1 MELQIPSLFPILFT
15 FFVFMFMVVKI
26 FKQVKTVKQT
36 SKLPPGPWK
45 LPIIGNLHQLVS
57 SLPHR
62 AFTDLAK
69 KHGPL
74 MYLRLGQVPT
84 IVVSSPEFAK
94 EVMTTH
100 DVIFSSRPSLVA
112 TEILSYNSTN
122 IAFAPYGKYWRQL
135 RKICRQELLS
145 AERVQ
150 SYQPVREEVLSN
162 LIKWIASHVGSPI
175 NLTERI
181 YWATFS
187 IVSRAAFGKKSKL
200 DQEKFIRVVK
210 EAIKVAAGF
219 EVADLFPSVKI
230 PRRFTGSRLKLE
242 RLHQEA
248 DRMMENIINEHKVDK
263 DEAKSGHLEKEE
275 VLVDVLLRFHSC
287 GETGFSLTTNNIKAV
302 IWDIFAAGS
311 DTSSVAVDWA
321 MVVMIKNPRVMKK
334 AQEEVREVFSRKGSV
349 DEISISEMT
358 YLKCIVKEILRLH
371 PPAPL
376 LVPRECREKC
386 EINGFEIPEKTRV
399 IINASAIGRDPR
411 YWTEPESFIPE
422 RFLDSSIDFK
432 GTNFEFIPFG
442 AGRRICPGMSFGVIN
457 VELPLALLLYH
468 FDWKLP
474 SGMKPED
481 MNMTEAFGATVRR
494 RDDLQLV
501 PIAYHPSPSEKI
513 AQEKLSN

>member
-1 MELQIPSLFPILFT
+1 M
-15 FFVFMFMVVKI
+15 
-26 FKQVKTVKQT
+26 
-36 SKLPPGPWK
+36 
-45 LPIIGNLHQLVS
+45 
-57 SLPHR
+57 
-62 AFTDLAK
+62 AK

-74 MYLRLGQVPT
+74 IYLRLGQVPT

-94 EVMTTH
+94 EVVTTH
-100 DVIFSSRPSLVA
+100 DVIFSSRPNLVA

-122 IAFAPYGKYWRQL
+122 IAFAPYGKYWKQL

-145 AERVQ
+145 TERVQ

-200 DQEKFIRVVK
+200 DQEKFIRVVN

-275 VLVDVLLRFHSC
+275 ALVEVLLRFHSC

-302 IWDIFAAGS
+302 IWV
-311 DTSSVAVDWA
+311 SVLFCCYS
-321 MVVMIKNPRVMKK
+321 KSL
-334 AQEEVREVFSRKGSV
+334 FF
-349 DEISISEMT
+349 T
-358 YLKCIVKEILRLH
+358 CF
-371 PPAPL
+371 PL
-376 LVPRECREKC
+376 IC
-386 EINGFEIPEKTRV
+386 ESKLY
-399 IINASAIGRDPR
+399 II
-411 YWTEPESFIPE
+411 
-422 RFLDSSIDFK
+422 
-432 GTNFEFIPFG
+432 
-442 AGRRICPGMSFGVIN
+442 
-457 VELPLALLLYH
+457 
-468 FDWKLP
+468 
-474 SGMKPED
+474 
-481 MNMTEAFGATVRR
+481 
-494 RDDLQLV
+494 
-501 PIAYHPSPSEKI
+501 
-513 AQEKLSN
+513 